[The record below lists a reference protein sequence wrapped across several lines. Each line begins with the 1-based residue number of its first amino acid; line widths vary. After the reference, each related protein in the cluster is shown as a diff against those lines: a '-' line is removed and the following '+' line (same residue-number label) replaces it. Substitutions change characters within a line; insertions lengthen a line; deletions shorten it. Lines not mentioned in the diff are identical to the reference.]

1 MMNIKRLASV
11 MIFIGYA
18 LTAAFA
24 QEKAPLAKPEQQ
36 NKIKTIFSYKN
47 ELGLTDKQ
55 VADLVTILTDFQKY
69 LTEQGKAMREL
80 RAKLNDLIKQKSEL
94 KSIREVLERIA
105 GIQADTSYID
115 VETSRKVEGALT
127 PSQLKKWNSIQE
139 AAVKQEMQAR
149 QLQMQGATK
158 SKK

>member
-1 MMNIKRLASV
+1 MNIKKLAFV
-11 MIFIGYA
+11 IIFIGYA

-36 NKIKTIFSYKN
+36 NKIKTIFNYKN

-69 LTEQGKAMREL
+69 LAQQGHAMKEL
-80 RAKLNDLIKQKSEL
+80 RVKLNDLIKQKAEL
-94 KSIREVLERIA
+94 KSIRGVLEQIA
-105 GIQADTSYID
+105 GIQVDTSYID

-149 QLQMQGATK
+149 QLQQMQGATK